1 MAATLVGARLGGCRR
16 LLREGSMSRE
26 TQGPD
31 DRAQIASQT
40 RSADAERAVRRLERR
55 LADVRDLEVK
65 RRHRLDRA
73 RRRGVPRSTQARRR
87 RKLDRVLER
96 SVALAAR
103 IEQLRAQAMAP
114 APAEAETDDPVVRP
128 LGAGPR
134 AYCLRERRAI
144 VMADVRETV
153 MRDGRRGLAG
163 TCPACGARVA
173 RSA

>member
-1 MAATLVGARLGGCRR
+1 
-16 LLREGSMSRE
+16 MSRE

-31 DRAQIASQT
+31 DRPQIASQT

-55 LADVRDLEVK
+55 LADARDLEATRRHKLEKAK
-65 RRHRLDRA
+65 RRGA
-73 RRRGVPRSTQARRR
+73 PRSTQARRR

-103 IEQLRAQAMAP
+103 IERLRAQAAAP
-114 APAEAETDDPVVRP
+114 APPEIETDDPVALP
-128 LGAGPR
+128 AAAGPR
-134 AYCLRERRAI
+134 AYCLRERRTI
-144 VMADVRETV
+144 VMTDVRETV

-163 TCPACGARVA
+163 TCPGCGARVA